1 MISFIILMSTFEE
14 MLDNVYSQL
23 TEMSQPNRKLVIPS
37 PVIEVSTTNT
47 YWKNIKKILMV
58 IDRPPDHFVE
68 FLNKELKTGNWVSDS
83 KSDGL
88 VLIGKFKIA
97 QITAVLQEYVKR
109 YVVCNICKSLE
120 TKLEKSKELR
130 CYRVEC
136 TKCNS
141 TYVV

>member
-1 MISFIILMSTFEE
+1 MTSFEE
-14 MLDNVYSQL
+14 MLTKVYSQL
-23 TEMSQPNRKLVIPS
+23 GELNQPQRKLVIPA
-37 PVIEVSTTNT
+37 PVIEASTTNT

-68 FLNKELKTGNWVSDS
+68 FLNKELKTGNWVSES

-120 TKLEKSKELR
+120 TKLDKSKELR

-141 TYVV
+141 SYVV

>member
-1 MISFIILMSTFEE
+1 MTTFEE
-14 MLDNVYSQL
+14 MLDNVYEQL
-23 TEMSQPNRKLVIPS
+23 EEMNQPSRKLVIPA
-37 PVIEVSTTNT
+37 PVIEQSTTNT

-68 FLNKELKTGNWVSDS
+68 FLNKELKTGNWVSES

-97 QITAVLQEYVKR
+97 QITAVLQEYVKK

-130 CYRVEC
+130 CYKVEC
-136 TKCNS
+136 TKCKS
-141 TYVV
+141 SYVV

>member
-1 MISFIILMSTFEE
+1 MTTFEE
-14 MLDNVYSQL
+14 MLDNVYEQL
-23 TEMSQPNRKLVIPS
+23 EEMNQPSRKLVIPS
-37 PVIEVSTTNT
+37 PVIEQSTTNT

-68 FLNKELKTGNWVSDS
+68 FLNKELKTGNWVSES

-97 QITAVLQEYVKR
+97 QITAVLQEYVKK

-120 TKLEKSKELR
+120 TKLEKNKELR
-130 CYRVEC
+130 CYKVNC
-136 TKCNS
+136 TKCHS
-141 TYVV
+141 SYVV

>member
-47 YWKNIKKILMV
+47 YWKNIKKILMI
-58 IDRPPDHFVE
+58 IDRPPDHFVD
-68 FLNKELKTGNWVSDS
+68 FLNKELKTGDWVSES

-88 VLIGKFKIA
+88 VLIGRFKIA
-97 QITAVLQEYVKR
+97 QITNVLQNYVKK

-120 TKLEKSKELR
+120 TKLEKNKELR
-130 CYRVEC
+130 CYKVEC
-136 TKCNS
+136 TKCCS
-141 TYVV
+141 SYVV

>member
-1 MISFIILMSTFEE
+1 MTSFEE
-14 MLDNVYSQL
+14 MLTNVYSQL
-23 TEMSQPNRKLVIPS
+23 GELNQPQRKLVIPA
-37 PVIEVSTTNT
+37 PIIETSTTNT
-47 YWKNIKKILMV
+47 YWTNIKKILMV

-68 FLNKELKTGNWVSDS
+68 FLNKELKTGNWVSES

-97 QITAVLQEYVKR
+97 QITTVLQDYVKK

-120 TKLEKSKELR
+120 TTLEKSKELR
-130 CYRVEC
+130 CYRIEC

-141 TYVV
+141 SYVV

>member
-1 MISFIILMSTFEE
+1 MTTFEE
-14 MLDNVYSQL
+14 MLDNVYEQL
-23 TEMSQPNRKLVIPS
+23 EEMNQPSRKLVIPA
-37 PVIEVSTTNT
+37 PVIEQSTTNT

-68 FLNKELKTGNWVSDS
+68 FLNKELKTGNWVSES

-120 TKLEKSKELR
+120 TKLEKNKELR
-130 CYRVEC
+130 CYKVNC
-136 TKCNS
+136 TKCHS
-141 TYVV
+141 SYVV